1 MSYEE
6 TLIMLKPAAFER
18 KLARHL
24 ITRFTEI
31 PLTVIK
37 TRLVRKPL
45 VSVLER
51 HYPEEEFLNKDRPF
65 SRARIIKYCA
75 SGPLFLLIL
84 GGDAAIEKAREVK
97 GHSNPEKAAPGTIRS
112 LVDDT
117 IAAADA
123 RQEAYRDLVHTAD
136 THEEAARQIRLWFNI
151 GA

>member
-6 TLIMLKPAAFER
+6 TLIMLKPAAFKR
-18 KLARHL
+18 RLARHL
-24 ITRFTEI
+24 ITKFTEI

-37 TRLVRKPL
+37 TRFVRKPP
-45 VSVLER
+45 VSILGQ
-51 HYPEEEFLNKDRPF
+51 HYPEEEFTNKERPF
-65 SRARIIKYCA
+65 SRGRIIKYC
-75 SGPLFLLIL
+75 SEGPAFFLVL
-84 GGDAAIEKAREVK
+84 GGDDAIRKARDVK

-123 RQEAYRDLVHTAD
+123 RGEAYRDLVHTAD
-136 THEEAARQIRLWFNI
+136 THEEAERQIRLWFNI